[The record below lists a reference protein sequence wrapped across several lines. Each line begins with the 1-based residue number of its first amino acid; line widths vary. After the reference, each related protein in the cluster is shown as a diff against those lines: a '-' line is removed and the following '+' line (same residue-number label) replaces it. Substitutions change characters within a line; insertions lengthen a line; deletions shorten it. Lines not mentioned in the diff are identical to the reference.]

1 MFADAFRPL
10 LNKVKY
16 LLFEGKEKGSN
27 KLHNIPASGI
37 YLYESCL
44 IIIKYLSYTEE
55 WGLMDCWHGAL
66 ISDGFRFNSSILEAD
81 KGIARR

>member
-16 LLFEGKEKGSN
+16 SLFEGKEKGSN

-55 WGLMDCWHGAL
+55 WGLMDGWHGAL
-66 ISDGFRFNSSILEAD
+66 ISDGFRINLSTLKVS
-81 KGIARR
+81 KKV